1 MAFVGRIIANA
12 KPRLA
17 VFGHYAKAELAPP
30 LSPAELGAVAKGLS
44 DVGSSIVTGRFL
56 TNTVKDAAVKTLIGA
71 EIVLWFYAGE
81 IIGRQ
86 SLIGYDV

>member
-1 MAFVGRIIANA
+1 M
-12 KPRLA
+12 L
-17 VFGHYAKAELAPP
+17 
-30 LSPAELGAVAKGLS
+30 
-44 DVGSSIVTGRFL
+44 IVLISQGRFL

-81 IIGRQ
+81 VIGRQ